1 MELNKALTINEVEI
15 IIESLVLIV
24 CLNIQYVIQA
34 DKKVQVF
41 IVESELGI
49 SKSYYSERGK
59 FHVWNK

>member
-15 IIESLVLIV
+15 IIESLVFIV
-24 CLNIQYVIQA
+24 SLNIHYVIQA

-41 IVESELGI
+41 IVELGI